1 MLHVLKLILE
11 ASDNAWDGMLKV
23 ADAYSVIIVYVKV
36 CGYE

>member
-1 MLHVLKLILE
+1 
-11 ASDNAWDGMLKV
+11 MLKV